1 MKKGGGTMVQLK
13 PDLCVIGAGSGGLSV
28 AAAAAQLGVDV
39 VLIERNKMGGDCL
52 NTGCVPSKSL
62 LAAAKRAQAMREAHA
77 FGIRPVEP
85 EIDYRAVQKHIKEVI
100 AAIAPNDSVERFTG
114 MGVRVI
120 LADSRFTS
128 RNTVN
133 AGDVDIQARRFIIAT
148 GSSPAIPPIP
158 GLDRVPY
165 FTNETIFDIPS
176 LPRHLLI
183 IGGGPVGLEMAQ
195 AYRRLGSEVTVIEAA
210 TPLARDDPEMRR
222 PVLAKLAAEGVNL
235 LDQARVE
242 RLESRGGG
250 IRAVFAKDGHSYSLD
265 GSHLL
270 VAAGRRPNLD
280 GLNLEGAGIR
290 YDPQGILVNGA
301 LKTSNRRVYAIGD
314 VINGPRFTHIA
325 NYHAGLVVRNAL
337 FRIPVRT
344 DHLSIPWVTF
354 TDPELAHVGLT
365 EAGARKRHGDKIQVL
380 RWPYNENDRAQTER
394 ATEGFLKVIT
404 TRSGRILGASMAGL
418 NAGELIQMWSLAM
431 QKGIDIKAMASI
443 TSPYPT
449 LAEINKRA
457 AVMHFV
463 PKLTNPLPRRLIG
476 WLAKLG

>member
-1 MKKGGGTMVQLK
+1 MVQLK

-39 VLIERNKMGGDCL
+39 VLIERYKMGGDCL
-52 NTGCVPSKSL
+52 NYGCVPSKSL
-62 LAAAKRAQAMREAHA
+62 LAAAKSAQAMREAHV

-85 EIDYRAVQKHIKEVI
+85 EIDYRAVQKHVRDVI
-100 AAIAPNDSVERFTG
+100 AAIAPNDSVERYTG

-120 LADSRFTS
+120 QANARFTG
-128 RNTVN
+128 RNTVV
-133 AGDVDIQARRFIIAT
+133 AGDFDIQARRFILAT
-148 GSSPAIPPIP
+148 GSSPAIPPVP

-165 FTNETIFDIPS
+165 FTNETIFDAPS

-183 IGGGPVGLEMAQ
+183 IGGGPIGLEMAQ

-210 TPLARDDPEMRR
+210 TPLAKDDPEMRR
-222 PVLAKLAAEGVNL
+222 PVLARLATEGVRL
-235 LDQARVE
+235 LDQARLERVE
-242 RLESRGGG
+242 ARGSAV
-250 IRAVFAKDGHSYSLD
+250 RAVFTKDGRSYSLD

-270 VAAGRRPNLD
+270 VATGRRPNLD
-280 GLNLEGAGIR
+280 GLNLEDAGIR
-290 YDPQGILVNGA
+290 YDPDGITVNSA

-325 NYHAGLVVRNAL
+325 NYHAGLVIRNAL

-365 EAGARKRHGDKIQVL
+365 EEGARKKHGDKIQVL
-380 RWPYNENDRAQTER
+380 RWPYHENDRAQAER
-394 ATEGFLKVIT
+394 RTEGFLKVIT
-404 TRSGRILGASMAGL
+404 SRGGRILGASMVGHQ
-418 NAGELIQMWSLAM
+418 AGELIQMWSLAM

-457 AVMHFV
+457 AILHFV
-463 PKLTNPLPRRLIG
+463 PKLTSPLPRRVIG

>member
-1 MKKGGGTMVQLK
+1 
-13 PDLCVIGAGSGGLSV
+13 
-28 AAAAAQLGVDV
+28 V
-39 VLIERNKMGGDCL
+39 VLIERHKMGGDCL
-52 NTGCVPSKSL
+52 NYGCVPSKSL
-62 LAAAKRAQAMREAHA
+62 LAAARRAQNMREAQA

-85 EIDYRAVQKHIKEVI
+85 EIDYRAVQKHVREVI
-100 AAIAPNDSVERFTG
+100 AAIAPNDSVERYTG

-120 LADSRFTS
+120 LADARFKD
-128 RNTVN
+128 RNTVI
-133 AGDVDIQARRFIIAT
+133 AGEMDIQARRFVIAT
-148 GSSPAIPPIP
+148 GSAPAIPPIP
-158 GLDRVPY
+158 GLDRVPH
-165 FTNETIFDIPS
+165 FTNETIFDAPS

-183 IGGGPVGLEMAQ
+183 VGGGPIGLEMAQ
-195 AYRRLGSEVTVIEAA
+195 AFRRLGSEVTVIEAA
-210 TPLARDDPEMRR
+210 TPLANDDPEMRR
-222 PVLAKLAAEGVNL
+222 PVLARLASEGVRL
-235 LDQARVE
+235 LDQARLE
-242 RLESRGGG
+242 QLESRGGG
-250 IRAVFAKDGHSYSLD
+250 IRAVFAKDGRSYSLD

-280 GLNLEGAGIR
+280 GLNLEDASIR
-290 YDPQGILVNGA
+290 YDPNGILVSST

-365 EAGARKRHGDKIQVL
+365 EEGARKKHGDKIQVL
-380 RWPYNENDRAQTER
+380 RWPYNENDRAQAER

-404 TRSGRILGASMAGL
+404 TRAGRILGASMVGQ

-443 TSPYPT
+443 TCPYPT

-457 AVMHFV
+457 ATMHFI
-463 PKLTNPLPRRLIG
+463 PKLTSPLPRRIIG

>member
-1 MKKGGGTMVQLK
+1 MVQLK

-28 AAAAAQLGVDV
+28 AAAAAQLGAEV
-39 VLIERNKMGGDCL
+39 VLIERHKMGGECL

-62 LAAAKRAQAMREAHA
+62 LAAAKRAQAMRDAHA

-85 EIDYRAVQKHIKEVI
+85 EIEYRSVQKHIKDVI
-100 AAIAPNDSVERFTG
+100 AAIAPNDSVERYTG

-120 LADSRFTS
+120 LADARFTNRS
-128 RNTVN
+128 TVV
-133 AGDVDIQARRFIIAT
+133 AGDMEIQARRFVLAT
-148 GSSPAIPPIP
+148 GSSPAIPPVP
-158 GLDRVPY
+158 GLDSVPH
-165 FTNETIFDIPS
+165 FTNETIFNAPS

-183 IGGGPVGLEMAQ
+183 VGGGSVGLEMAQ

-210 TPLARDDPEMRR
+210 IPLSRDDAEMRR
-222 PVLAKLAAEGVNL
+222 PVLARLAAEGVRL
-235 LDQARVE
+235 LDQARLE
-242 RLESRGGG
+242 RVESRGGQVR
-250 IRAVFAKDGHSYSLD
+250 IVFAKDGRSYSLD

-270 VAAGRRPNLD
+270 IATGRRPNLE
-280 GLNLEGAGIR
+280 GLNLEDAGIR
-290 YDPQGILVNGA
+290 YDPDGITVNSA

-314 VINGPRFTHIA
+314 VINGLRFTHVA

-337 FRIPVRT
+337 FRLPVKT

-365 EAGARKRHGDKIQVL
+365 EEGAKKKHGDKIQVL
-380 RWPYNENDRAQTER
+380 RWPYNENDRAQAER
-394 ATEGFLKVIT
+394 VTEGFLKVIT
-404 TRSGRILGASMAGL
+404 TRSGRILGASIVGH
-418 NAGELIQMWSLAM
+418 NAGEIIQMWSLAM

-443 TSPYPT
+443 TCPYPT

-457 AVMHFV
+457 AMMHFV
-463 PKLTNPLPRRLIG
+463 PKLTSPLPRRIIG

>member
-1 MKKGGGTMVQLK
+1 MVQLK

-28 AAAAAQLGVDV
+28 AAAAAQLGVEV
-39 VLIERNKMGGDCL
+39 VLIERHKMGGDCL
-52 NTGCVPSKSL
+52 NYGCVPSKSL

-85 EIDYRAVQKHIKEVI
+85 EIDYRAVQKHIKDVI
-100 AAIAPNDSVERFTG
+100 AAIAPNDSVERYTG
-114 MGVRVI
+114 MGVNVI
-120 LADSRFTS
+120 RAMARFKDRS
-128 RNTVN
+128 TVT
-133 AGDVDIQARRFIIAT
+133 AGDTDIQARRFIIAT
-148 GSSPAIPPIP
+148 GSAPLIPPIP

-165 FTNETIFDIPS
+165 LTNETIFDAPS

-183 IGGGPVGLEMAQ
+183 IGGGPIGLEMAQ

-210 TPLARDDPEMRR
+210 TPLAKDDPEMRR
-222 PVLAKLAAEGVNL
+222 PVLARLAAEGVSL
-235 LDQARVE
+235 LDQTQLE

-250 IRAVFAKDGHSYSLD
+250 IRAVFTKDGRSYSLD

-270 VAAGRRPNLD
+270 VAAGRRPNVE
-280 GLNLEGAGIR
+280 GLNLDDAGIR
-290 YDPQGILVNGA
+290 YDTSGILVNSR

-314 VINGPRFTHIA
+314 AINGPRFTHIA
-325 NYHAGLVVRNAL
+325 NYHAGLVIRNAL
-337 FRIPVRT
+337 FRLPVRT

-365 EAGARKRHGDKIQVL
+365 EDGARKKHGDKIQVL
-380 RWPYNENDRAQTER
+380 RWPYNENDRAQAER
-394 ATEGFLKVIT
+394 QTEGFLKVIT
-404 TRSGRILGASMAGL
+404 TRGGRILGASMVGH

-443 TSPYPT
+443 TCPYPS

-463 PKLTNPLPRRLIG
+463 PKLTSPLPRRILG

>member
-1 MKKGGGTMVQLK
+1 MVQLK

-28 AAAAAQLGVDV
+28 AAAAARLGAEV
-39 VLIERNKMGGDCL
+39 VLIERHKMGGECL

-85 EIDYRAVQKHIKEVI
+85 EIEYRSVQKHIKDVI
-100 AAIAPNDSVERFTG
+100 AAIAPNDSAERYTG

-120 LADSRFTS
+120 LADARFTNRS
-128 RNTVN
+128 TVV
-133 AGDVDIQARRFIIAT
+133 AGDMEIQARRFVLAT
-148 GSSPAIPPIP
+148 GSSPAIPPVP
-158 GLDRVPY
+158 GLDRVPH
-165 FTNETIFDIPS
+165 FTNETIFNAPS

-183 IGGGPVGLEMAQ
+183 IGGGAVGLEMAQ

-210 TPLARDDPEMRR
+210 IPLARDDAEMRR
-222 PVLAKLAAEGVNL
+222 PVIAKLTAEGVRL
-235 LDQARVE
+235 LDQARLE
-242 RLESRGGG
+242 RVESRGGQV
-250 IRAVFAKDGHSYSLD
+250 RVVFAKDGRSYSLD

-270 VAAGRRPNLD
+270 IATGRRPNLE
-280 GLNLEGAGIR
+280 GLNLEDAGIR
-290 YDPQGILVNGA
+290 YDPNGITVNSA

-314 VINGPRFTHIA
+314 VINGPRFTHVA

-337 FRIPVRT
+337 FRLPVKT

-365 EAGARKRHGDKIQVL
+365 EEGAKKKHGDKIQVL
-380 RWPYNENDRAQTER
+380 RWPYNENDRAQAER
-394 ATEGFLKVIT
+394 VTDGFLKVIT
-404 TRSGRILGASMAGL
+404 ARNGRILGASIVGH
-418 NAGELIQMWSLAM
+418 NAGEIIQMWSLAM

-443 TSPYPT
+443 TCPYPT

-457 AVMHFV
+457 AMMHFV
-463 PKLTNPLPRRLIG
+463 PKLTSPLPRRIIG

>member
-1 MKKGGGTMVQLK
+1 MVQLK

-28 AAAAAQLGVDV
+28 AAAAARLGAEV
-39 VLIERNKMGGDCL
+39 VLIERHKMGGECL

-85 EIDYRAVQKHIKEVI
+85 EIEYRSVQKHIKDVI
-100 AAIAPNDSVERFTG
+100 AAIAPNDSAERYTG

-120 LADSRFTS
+120 LADARFTNRS
-128 RNTVN
+128 TVI
-133 AGDVDIQARRFIIAT
+133 AGDMEIQARRFVLAT
-148 GSSPAIPPIP
+148 GSSPAIPPAP

-165 FTNETIFDIPS
+165 FTNETIFNAPS

-183 IGGGPVGLEMAQ
+183 IGGGAVGLEMAQ

-210 TPLARDDPEMRR
+210 IPLARDDAEMRR
-222 PVLAKLAAEGVNL
+222 PVIAKLTAEGVRL
-235 LDQARVE
+235 LDQARLE
-242 RLESRGGG
+242 RVESRGGQV
-250 IRAVFAKDGHSYSLD
+250 RVVFAKDGRSYSLD

-270 VAAGRRPNLD
+270 IATGRRPNLE
-280 GLNLEGAGIR
+280 GLNLEDAGIR
-290 YDPQGILVNGA
+290 YDPNGITVNSA

-314 VINGPRFTHIA
+314 VINGPRFTHVA

-337 FRIPVRT
+337 FRLPVKT

-365 EAGARKRHGDKIQVL
+365 EEGAKKKHGDKIQVL
-380 RWPYNENDRAQTER
+380 RWPYNENDRAQAER
-394 ATEGFLKVIT
+394 VTDGFLKVIT
-404 TRSGRILGASMAGL
+404 ARNGRILGASIVGH
-418 NAGELIQMWSLAM
+418 NAGEIIQMWSLAM

-443 TSPYPT
+443 TCPYPT

-457 AVMHFV
+457 AMMHFV
-463 PKLTNPLPRRLIG
+463 PKLTSPLPRRIIG